1 MSYDELG
8 HSTGL
13 GDRHRRGVVRVVVRG
28 LFRIPAFHGAVIGT
42 QRMARCTRR
51 MSSARRQC
59 VGALD
64 VAQCANQISVS
75 VVPRWGQGHGPRVKD
90 SDEKAGPEFN

>member
-1 MSYDELG
+1 
-8 HSTGL
+8 
-13 GDRHRRGVVRVVVRG
+13 
-28 LFRIPAFHGAVIGT
+28 
-42 QRMARCTRR
+42 MARCTRR